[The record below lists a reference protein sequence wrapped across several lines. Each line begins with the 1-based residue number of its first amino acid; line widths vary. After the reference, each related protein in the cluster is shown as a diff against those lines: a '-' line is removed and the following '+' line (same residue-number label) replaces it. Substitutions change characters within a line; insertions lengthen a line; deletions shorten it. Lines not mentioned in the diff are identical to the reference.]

1 MVCHSQGAVL
11 NKGVS
16 LSHQG
21 TAMACDRRPQ
31 TEVLLT
37 VPFLGLVFSF
47 SGLPSSSPSPSA
59 LALPPLLSASSI
71 SSLAPF
77 TPGCEEL
84 NELPFPRAAAM
95 EKGGLCLTQRNESLM
110 VNFQAN

>member
-1 MVCHSQGAVL
+1 MFCHSQGAAL

-16 LSHQG
+16 LSHRG
-21 TAMACDRRPQ
+21 TAMTCDRWPR

-47 SGLPSSSPSPSA
+47 SGLPYSPSSPSP
-59 LALPPLLSASSI
+59 LPLPPLLSASSI

-77 TPGCEEL
+77 TPGCKEL

-95 EKGGLCLTQRNESLM
+95 EEGGLCLTQRNESLM